1 MILFGYW
8 GYMNTRDTIIGPV
21 TMAPPQIHREGISGL
36 AFTWTNTYKVPTAEA
51 HDLAS
56 VADMYY
62 PIWVNQ

>member
-1 MILFGYW
+1 M
-8 GYMNTRDTIIGPV
+8 RSTIIGPV
-21 TMAPPQIHREGISGL
+21 TLAPHQIHREDVSGL
-36 AFTWTNTYKVPTAEA
+36 AFARTNTYKVPTAEA